1 MALEG
6 EGMNIG
12 QVLILFLAFV
22 IGMGASFYLIQHLVN
37 SRLEG
42 RLDAIREQ
50 MVDEERPLA
59 SRIEVWAREWL
70 SKLVRFS
77 MDEEKWEGS
86 KLRIKFL
93 NAGYRGDLIII
104 LYFGGKTLLAFVFP
118 LFYLSW
124 VAVAPGDRNGTD
136 IAFLALGFAAFGF
149 YLPNVILGV
158 KIKQRQRELFESF
171 PDALDLIRVCVSA
184 GLGLDAAIA
193 RVGQELKLK
202 SAALA
207 EEFRLLSL
215 ELRAGASRAQAL
227 RNLATRTGVDDINA
241 LVAMLI
247 QAERFGTNVSE
258 SLRVHAD
265 ALRTKRQLRAQE
277 QAAKIPVKLTI
288 PMALCILPALFIV
301 VVGPAAIS
309 ILRSFAGQ

>member
-1 MALEG
+1 MS
-6 EGMNIG
+6 G
-12 QVLILFLAFV
+12 QQIVILLVAFV
-22 IGMGASFYLIQHLVN
+22 VGMGASFYAITRMLN
-37 SRLEG
+37 ARLDQ
-42 RLDAIREQ
+42 RLDAIRSRV
-50 MVDEERPLA
+50 VDEDKPLV
-59 SRIEVWAREWL
+59 SRLEVLARDWL

-104 LYFGGKTLLAFVFP
+104 AYFGGKTLLALGLP
-118 LFYLSW
+118 LVYLL
-124 VAVAPGDRNGTD
+124 VVVLNGTERPWTD
-136 IAFLALGFAAFGF
+136 IAFVALALAAVGY
-149 YLPNVILGV
+149 YLPNLLLGW
-158 KIKQRQRELFESF
+158 KIKNRQRELFESF

-193 RVGQELKLK
+193 RVGKELRIK
-202 SAALA
+202 SVALA
-207 EEFRLLSL
+207 DEFNLLSL

-227 RNLATRTGVDDINA
+227 RNFAKRTGVDDINA

-288 PMALCILPALFIV
+288 PMALCILPAIFIV
-301 VVGPAAIS
+301 ILGPAAIS
-309 ILRSFAGQ
+309 IWRSFGGG

>member
-1 MALEG
+1 MST
-6 EGMNIG
+6 G
-12 QVLILFLAFV
+12 QLIFLLVAFV
-22 IGMGASFYLIQHLVN
+22 VGMAVTFFLVN
-37 SRLEG
+37 RLFNARLEG
-42 RLDAIREQ
+42 RLEAIRTR
-50 MVDEERPLA
+50 MVDEEKPLA
-59 SRIEVWAREWL
+59 GRLELWAREWL
-70 SKLVRFS
+70 SKLVKFS
-77 MDEEKWEGS
+77 MDEGKWEES
-86 KLRIKFL
+86 KLRVRFL

-104 LYFGGKTLLAFVFP
+104 AYFGGKTLLTLVLPVLYLLWAWAVVSDSPGDKRAFV
-118 LFYLSW
+118 
-124 VAVAPGDRNGTD
+124 
-136 IAFLALGFAAFGF
+136 ALGFAAAGY
-149 YLPNVILGV
+149 YLPDLLLNA
-158 KIKQRQRELFESF
+158 KIRRRQRELFESF

-202 SAALA
+202 SQALA
-207 EEFRLLSL
+207 EEFHILSL

-227 RNLATRTGVDDINA
+227 RNLSKRTGVDDINA

-247 QAERFGTNVSE
+247 QAERFGTNVSD

-301 VVGPAAIS
+301 AVGPAAIN
-309 ILRSFAGQ
+309 ILRTLGSL

>member
-1 MALEG
+1 MSAPQIL
-6 EGMNIG
+6 
-12 QVLILFLAFV
+12 VLLLAFV
-22 IGMGASFYLIQHLVN
+22 IGMGASFFLINRLLNARLEQRLDEIRSSVVDEDKPLV
-37 SRLEG
+37 SRLEV
-42 RLDAIREQ
+42 L
-50 MVDEERPLA
+50 
-59 SRIEVWAREWL
+59 AREWL

-104 LYFGGKTLLAFVFP
+104 AYFGGKTLLALGLP
-118 LFYLSW
+118 LIYLLL
-124 VAVAPGDRNGTD
+124 VAMSGSDRPWTH
-136 IAFLALGFAAFGF
+136 IAFIALVFASFG
-149 YLPNVILGV
+149 YYAPNLLLDW
-158 KIKQRQRELFESF
+158 KIRNRQRELFESF

-193 RVGQELKLK
+193 RVGKELRIK
-202 SAALA
+202 SQALA
-207 EEFRLLSL
+207 EEFNLLSL

-227 RNLATRTGVDDINA
+227 RNLAKRTGVDDINA

-301 VVGPAAIS
+301 ILGPAVIS
-309 ILRSFAGQ
+309 IMRTFGGG

>member
-1 MALEG
+1 MKSSQFL
-6 EGMNIG
+6 
-12 QVLILFLAFV
+12 VLILAFAV
-22 IGMGASFYLIQHLVN
+22 GMGVSFFLVYRLLN
-37 SRLEG
+37 ARLEE
-42 RLDAIREQ
+42 RLQAIRSR
-50 MVDEERPLA
+50 MVDEDKPLA
-59 SRIEVWAREWL
+59 GRLEIWAREWL

-77 MDEEKWEGS
+77 MDEEKWENS
-86 KLRIKFL
+86 PLRIRFL

-104 LYFGGKTLLAFVFP
+104 AYFGSKTLLTLCLPV
-118 LFYLSW
+118 LYLIWTAISGS
-124 VAVAPGDRNGTD
+124 ALDGAD
-136 IAFLALGFAAFGF
+136 IAMRALGFAAAGY
-149 YLPNVILGV
+149 YLPNLLLDR
-158 KIKQRQRELFESF
+158 KIKNRQRELFESF

-193 RVGQELKLK
+193 RVGQELRLK

-227 RNLATRTGVDDINA
+227 RNLSMRTGVDDINA

-247 QAERFGTNVSE
+247 QAERFGTNVSD

-301 VVGPAAIS
+301 VVGPAAIN
-309 ILRSFAGQ
+309 ILRSFSGS